1 MKYDRINVQGSKAM
15 LKLGMHV
22 DNWRHFDVSYEVP
35 CQFAK
40 DHDIEFV
47 EFGTI
52 DGDYFIQALGYNPHI
67 PLHSDPLKLKSYLD
81 SLGLKISELDAAYP
95 MSSPEGQYRGIGYT
109 IRTIQFARAIG
120 CPCVDTTDGGR
131 KPEGYTDQEVMVL
144 MKQYYRVVLDWA
156 ERYDMIINVEPHGP
170 YTTDPDTMEQILS
183 FFDSPYLRMNFDTG
197 NTFIAGQDPVKFLR
211 RFRDKVSHCHIKDVS
226 EELAKVVL
234 GGQTGIA
241 SSVVA
246 IGEGVNAENIA
257 GCIELLKE
265 IDFDGVLSIECEA
278 APGKV
283 EQSIE
288 WLRKEIAR

>member
-1 MKYDRINVQGSKAM
+1 
-15 LKLGMHV
+15 MHV

-40 DHDIEFV
+40 DNDIEYV

-67 PLHSDPLKLKSYLD
+67 PLHSDPLKLKGYLD
-81 SLGLKISELDAAYP
+81 SLGLKVSELDAAYP

-109 IRTIQFARAIG
+109 TRTIQFAKAIG

-131 KPEGYTDQEVMVL
+131 KPEGYTDEEVMVL

-156 ERYDMIINVEPHGP
+156 QRYDMIINVEPHGP

-183 FFDSPYLRMNFDTG
+183 FSDSPYLRMNFDTG
-197 NTFIAGQDPVKFLR
+197 NIFIAGQDPVKFLR
-211 RFRDKVSHCHIKDVS
+211 RFRDKVTHCHIKDVS
-226 EELAKVVL
+226 EELAKAVL

-241 SSVVA
+241 SSVVS

-265 IDFDGVLSIECEA
+265 IDWDGVLSIECEA

>member
-1 MKYDRINVQGSKAM
+1 M

-22 DNWRHFDVSYEVP
+22 DNWRHFDVSYELP

-81 SLGLKISELDAAYP
+81 SLGLKVSELDAAYP

-131 KPEGYTDQEVMVL
+131 KSEGYTDQEVMVL

-156 ERYDMIINVEPHGP
+156 QRYDIIINVEPHGP

-226 EELAKVVL
+226 EELAEAVR

-241 SSVVA
+241 SSVVG

-265 IDFDGVLSIECEA
+265 IDFGGVLSIECEA